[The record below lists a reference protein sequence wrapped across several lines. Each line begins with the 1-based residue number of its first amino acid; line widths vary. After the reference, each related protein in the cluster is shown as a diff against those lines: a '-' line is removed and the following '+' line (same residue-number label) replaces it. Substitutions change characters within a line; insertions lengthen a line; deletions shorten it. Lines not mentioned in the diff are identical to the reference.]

1 MQAQRYEL
9 KYIIS
14 MSLKLPIRAFVASY
28 LDLDPFA
35 ERALDHAYP
44 IHSIYLDSPS
54 LRTYQATINGDRNR
68 YKLRVRYY
76 DDRPES
82 PVYLEMKRRLNDVI
96 QKKRCAVPR
105 AALERVLAGDASCL
119 RPKDL
124 EGHAIFCHHMHQ
136 IGATPRAHVA
146 YVREAWVS
154 RHDNSVRVTM
164 DRDVRVEPKF
174 DLVPQVAMSKPV
186 EPFDGQ
192 MVLELKYTNRFPEWF
207 RELVRAFHL
216 MQSGGP
222 KYTGGVEK
230 YGERHFM
237 RSHGTGQERPAA
249 AARQAPSRAE
259 VESGDFTTEG
269 LPLQTA

>member
-9 KYIIS
+9 KYIIPV
-14 MSLKLPIRAFVASY
+14 SLKLPIRAFVASY
-28 LDLDPFA
+28 LDLDAFA
-35 ERALDHAYP
+35 ERAPDHAYP
-44 IHSIYLDSPS
+44 IHSIYLDSPG
-54 LRTYQATINGDRNR
+54 LRTYQATLNGDRNR

-82 PVYLEMKRRLNDVI
+82 PVFLEMKRRLNDVI
-96 QKKRCAVPR
+96 QKKRCTVPR
-105 AALERVLAGDASCL
+105 AALPGVLAGDTSCL

-124 EGHAIFCHHMHQ
+124 DGHATFCHHMHQ

-146 YVREAWVS
+146 YKREAWVS

-164 DRDVRVEPKF
+164 DRDVSVEPKF
-174 DLVPQVAMSKPV
+174 DLEPGTAMSRPAH
-186 EPFDGQ
+186 PFGGQ

-207 RELVRAFHL
+207 RELVRTFHL

-222 KYTGGVEK
+222 KYSGGIEK

-237 RSHGTGQERPAA
+237 RSAGSGLERRVPAA
-249 AARQAPSRAE
+249 RVEPAGEAA
-259 VESGDFTTEG
+259 SGDFSREA